1 MRLLRDELR
10 LLFVTLQ
17 FLTRVPVPA
26 WVGREGWNPDRLNRA
41 VRHFPLVGAGVG
53 AVGAALALLA
63 VQLWPPAVAAAL
75 SVAATLWLTAAF
87 HEDGLADTAD
97 ALFGAAPRAKA
108 LAIMKDSRIGSYG
121 AAALGL
127 ALLLRVLLLAE
138 LLRSSSALAA
148 TVCVAAHAGGRAAA
162 VALMAVLPYGGDE
175 EHAKAKPLAREVRGR
190 DAAWALVLGA
200 AVLALPGL
208 ALPAPAA
215 GGQALVSAFGQ
226 AAVSA
231 FGQALGAAAV
241 QAWVAVVAALA
252 LLVAAMRAW
261 LRRRLGGYTGD
272 TLGACEQ
279 LGEITVA
286 MVFLASWPT

>member
-1 MRLLRDELR
+1 MGPLRDELR

-26 WVGREGWNPDRLNRA
+26 WVGREGWNPDWLNRA

-53 AVGAALALLA
+53 AVGAAVALLA

-75 SVAATLWLTAAF
+75 SVAATVWLTAAF

-108 LAIMKDSRIGSYG
+108 LAIMKDSRIGTYG
-121 AAALGL
+121 AAVLGL

-138 LLRSSSALAA
+138 LLRSSPALAA

-162 VALMAVLPYGGDE
+162 VALMAALPYGGDE
-175 EHAKAKPLAREVRGR
+175 DHAKAKPLAREVRGR

-200 AVLALPGL
+200 ALLALPVL
-208 ALPAPAA
+208 ARPTLAGAA
-215 GGQALVSAFGQ
+215 QALASAAGQAL
-226 AAVSA
+226 AV
-231 FGQALGAAAV
+231 AAALV
-241 QAWVAVVAALA
+241 

-286 MVFLASWPT
+286 LVFLASWPA